1 MKIHEVIRLRNIY
14 GGKRTLDDLVKLI
27 QGNKIYECPKCGNDS
42 FETDQFQATGG
53 TVAKVLDIQN
63 KKFTAVSCKK
73 CGYTELYKEG
83 TGLSNVLDFFI

>member
-1 MKIHEVIRLRNIY
+1 MAKID
-14 GGKRTLDDLVKLI
+14 KRH
-27 QGNKIYECPKCGNDS
+27 YECPKCGNDS
-42 FETDQFQATGG
+42 FETDQFQATGS